1 MHEKLVN
8 DFHLLQKQLF
18 WIDISFNECTNIGIK
33 EKYSIEE
40 FGKFETLCSRYS
52 RGIDFLIRKIF
63 RTLDEYEFE
72 NQGTLIDV
80 VNNAHKRELF
90 EDIDELRIMK
100 DIRNTIVHE
109 YIEDNL
115 VEVFDEVLEYT
126 EKLINIINTTIKY
139 IDIKSISDKS
149 DRKLEK

>member
-1 MHEKLVN
+1 MMLEKLIKDKV
-8 DFHLLQKQLF
+8 LLEKQLF
-18 WIDISFNECTNIGIK
+18 WIEISFNECTKIGIK
-33 EKYSIEE
+33 EEYSIEE

-100 DIRNTIVHE
+100 DVRNTVVHE
-109 YIEDNL
+109 YIEDAL
-115 VEVFDEVLEYT
+115 IGVFEEVLEYSKKLVEIIKNT
-126 EKLINIINTTIKY
+126 LDYIEKNKGY
-139 IDIKSISDKS
+139 
-149 DRKLEK
+149 E